1 LGKIIVTGASGQ
13 FGHAAASQLL
23 DICDPAHVICL
34 TRSPD
39 KLADLAERGADVRA
53 ADFDDPE
60 GLKGAMAGGEKM
72 LLIST
77 TMVGSRPRQH
87 GNAIDRSVFDGQWDL
102 LYFGYTNCPDICPL
116 TLAEL
121 AKARQQLTAAGADAP
136 RIVFVSVDP
145 ERDTPDVVAKYV
157 AYFGDANLGITGDLD
172 QIRKFAKGLGI
183 FFAKGREEG
192 GMYSVDHSSVVLV
205 VDPHAKLRALFSA
218 PHKADDFVHDLPI
231 IMARG

>member
-1 LGKIIVTGASGQ
+1 MTARNLFIAGVAIVAIATGLWFSLELATPPPATRSATVFPEPGELPE
-13 FGHAAASQLL
+13 FSLL
-23 DICDPAHVICL
+23 DQD
-34 TRSPD
+34 
-39 KLADLAERGADVRA
+39 
-53 ADFDDPE
+53 
-60 GLKGAMAGGEKM
+60 
-72 LLIST
+72 
-77 TMVGSRPRQH
+77 

-157 AYFGDANLGITGDLD
+157 AYFGDGNLGITGDLD

-231 IMARG
+231 IMARD